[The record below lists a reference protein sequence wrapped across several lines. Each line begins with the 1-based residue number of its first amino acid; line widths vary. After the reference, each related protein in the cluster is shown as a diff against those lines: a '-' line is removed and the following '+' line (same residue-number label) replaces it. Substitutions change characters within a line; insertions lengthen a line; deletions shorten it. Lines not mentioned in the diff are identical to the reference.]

1 MTQTKVI
8 KEALDHAL
16 LNNDT
21 VFIVPHNSPEPDFDA
36 LGAALGIGLICK
48 KNKKKCYIIVDVDL
62 SKFGAEERKV
72 VEYLAKEFNVINSKL
87 AKELLTDKSL
97 MVAVDVSKEMLLS
110 DDAKK
115 LIPLF
120 NDIFIIDHHK
130 VDENSI
136 PTMYSFI
143 DDKLSST
150 CEEITR
156 LLCSYRIDYKPEEA
170 NIFAS
175 GIFLDTNKLTK
186 NATGET
192 FAIVT
197 KLVTKGANVTEVN
210 NMFSADYEEDKKM
223 HRIINNV
230 VFPTQVYAIAVDE
243 DTTKIYNAVDIAKA
257 ADYLLRY
264 KIKASF
270 ALGYVDEDTI
280 AISARSKGELDVS
293 AVMKIFGGGGNEY
306 SAAAR
311 IKGESLEKVKA
322 KLEFLLNP
330 ASYLS
335 TQDTSYT
342 FDESDE
348 NQLKLKRM

>member
-1 MTQTKVI
+1 MTQTKTI
-8 KEALDHAL
+8 KEALDNVL

-36 LGAALGIGLICK
+36 LGAALGIGLICR

-62 SKFGAEERKV
+62 NKFGVEERKV
-72 VEYLAKEFNVINSKL
+72 VEYLAREFNVISSKL
-87 AKELLTDKSL
+87 ASELITDKSL

-115 LIPLF
+115 LLPKF
-120 NDIFIIDHHK
+120 NDIFILDHHTI
-130 VDENSI
+130 DERTISSI
-136 PTMYSFI
+136 YSFI
-143 DDKLSST
+143 DDSLSST

-156 LLCSYRIDYKPEEA
+156 LLCAYGIKYTPEEA
-170 NIFAS
+170 NYLTA
-175 GIFLDTNKLTK
+175 GIFLDTKGFSK
-186 NATGET
+186 NSTGET
-192 FAIVT
+192 FDIVT
-197 KLVTKGANVTEVN
+197 KLVKKGASITEVN

-257 ADYLLRY
+257 ADYLLKY
-264 KIKASF
+264 KIYASF
-270 ALGYVDEDTI
+270 ALGYIDEETI
-280 AISARSKGELDVS
+280 AISARSKGEIDVS
-293 AVMKIFGGGGNEY
+293 TIMKVFGGGGNMY

-311 IKGESLEKVKA
+311 IKGESIESVIS
-322 KLEFLLNP
+322 KLEILLNP

-335 TQDTSYT
+335 SDDIQIS
-342 FDESDE
+342 FDESGPT
-348 NQLKLKRM
+348 LKLSKM